1 MIPPRWAL
9 VPLAGSIA
17 IGALLGLLASLPMSP
32 RAPWVSAVVGPAAAI
47 AIYLVWT
54 RRDRRRRRLASE
66 PFPEAWRSALE
77 RYVGYY
83 RRLDPQEKTRFENE
97 VRFFLDEQV
106 ITGPRG
112 APVEDALRVLVAAS
126 AVILAFGLPGHRY
139 ARLRDVVLYEE
150 AFDEEYAV
158 RADGNVLGMVHAQG
172 PILLSARSLKSGFLG
187 DGDGRNVGLHE
198 LAHVLD
204 FDSGH
209 ADGVPSTLPWR
220 EVLPWIG
227 LMKREIARVK
237 ANRSVLRAY
246 AATNEAELFAVATE
260 AFFERPAALRARHP
274 ELYAM
279 LSRAYGQDPAARA
292 E

>member
-17 IGALLGLLASLPMSP
+17 IGALVGLLASLPMSP
-32 RAPWVSAVVGPAAAI
+32 RAPWVSAVIGPAAAI

-83 RRLDPQEKTRFENE
+83 RRLDPQEKMRFQNE

-227 LMKREIARVK
+227 LMKQEIARVK

-279 LSRAYGQDPAARA
+279 LARAYGQDPAARA

>member
-32 RAPWVSAVVGPAAAI
+32 RAPWVSAVIGPAAAI

-83 RRLDPQEKTRFENE
+83 RRLDPQEKMRFENE

-227 LMKREIARVK
+227 LMKQEIARVK

-260 AFFERPAALRARHP
+260 AFFERPQALADEAPEVYQQLAGLYRLDPRHW
-274 ELYAM
+274 
-279 LSRAYGQDPAARA
+279 
-292 E
+292 